1 MDTGVIVALGALFV
15 SAMGLLLTARKET
28 RGSAEETAQIKTKLD
43 SIASGVDEIRVEMR
57 SIRERVSAR
66 QIGVVEA
73 SNAPCLSCGVELVD
87 TASDVQKS

>member
-57 SIRERVSAR
+57 SIRERVDGLGERVA
-66 QIGVVEA
+66 VVERDTN
-73 SNAPCLSCGVELVD
+73 SINQRVEHLE
-87 TASDVQKS
+87 QRG

>member
-57 SIRERVSAR
+57 SIRERVDGLGERVA
-66 QIGVVEA
+66 VVERDTH
-73 SNAPCLSCGVELVD
+73 SINQRVEHLE
-87 TASDVQKS
+87 QRG